1 MKWLLCLLL
10 LCPLSAAAQIAT
22 VPEKQ
27 RGIHGKL
34 EESIKDVDRRL
45 DGYVG
50 VAILDLTSGDT
61 ILYHADEVFPTAS
74 TIKVPM
80 LCELYRQAE
89 QGKLSLTDI
98 YTVRTEDDVED
109 STIFNGLTP
118 GATKLTLRDLAQ
130 MVAAVSDNAATNV
143 LIDKVGMQ
151 NVNAFLQSQS
161 LTKTKLQRK
170 MMDVN
175 AAKEGRENLATP
187 REFMM
192 LMEAIYRGKVV
203 NKQLTDDLLKL
214 LSTRKNSPIQRT
226 LGESVRVADKDGE
239 LDAVRADFGIV
250 YAKNRPFVISVMT
263 TYLKDDKEGEEAIGE
278 IAEAAYS
285 YFDRLGR
292 SSLYGRAMIS
302 PGQP

>member
-1 MKWLLCLLL
+1 
-10 LCPLSAAAQIAT
+10 
-22 VPEKQ
+22 
-27 RGIHGKL
+27 
-34 EESIKDVDRRL
+34 
-45 DGYVG
+45 
-50 VAILDLTSGDT
+50 
-61 ILYHADEVFPTAS
+61 
-74 TIKVPM
+74 
-80 LCELYRQAE
+80 
-89 QGKLSLTDI
+89 
-98 YTVRTEDDVED
+98 
-109 STIFNGLTP
+109 
-118 GATKLTLRDLAQ
+118 
-130 MVAAVSDNAATNV
+130 
-143 LIDKVGMQ
+143 MQ

-187 REFMM
+187 REFMT

-203 NKQLTDDLLKL
+203 NQQLTDDLLKL

-239 LDAVRADFGIV
+239 LDAVRADFGVV

-263 TYLKDDKEGEEAIGE
+263 TYLKNDKEGEEAIGE

-292 SSLYGRAMIS
+292 SSPYGRAMIS
-302 PGQP
+302 PGTP

>member
-1 MKWLLCLLL
+1 MKWLLSLLL
-10 LCPLSAAAQIAT
+10 LCSISVAQT
-22 VPEKQ
+22 TTTPEKQ
-27 RGIHGKL
+27 RGMHGKL
-34 EESIKDVDRRL
+34 EEAIKDVDRRL

-50 VAILDLTSGDT
+50 VAILDLASGDT

-89 QGKLSLTDI
+89 QGKLNLTDI
-98 YTVRTEDDVED
+98 YTVRPEDDVED
-109 STIFNGLTP
+109 SSIFNGLTP

-151 NVNAFLQSQS
+151 NVNSFLQSMS

-187 REFMM
+187 REFML

-203 NKQLTDDLLKL
+203 NKPLTDDLLKL

-226 LGESVRVADKDGE
+226 LGESIRVADKDGE
-239 LDAVRADFGIV
+239 LDAVRADFGVV
-250 YAKNRPFVISVMT
+250 YAKNRPFVIAVMT
-263 TYLKDDKEGEEAIGE
+263 TYLKDDKEGEDAIGE

-292 SSLYGRAMIS
+292 SSPYGRAMIS
-302 PGQP
+302 PGTP

>member
-1 MKWLLCLLL
+1 MKCYIALLLL
-10 LCPLSAAAQIAT
+10 LCSVAHAQGT
-22 VPEKQ
+22 SSTSEKQ
-27 RGIHGKL
+27 RGMRTKL
-34 EESIKDVDRRL
+34 EDAIKDVDRKL

-74 TIKVPM
+74 TIKVA
-80 LCELYRQAE
+80 LLTELYRQAQ
-89 QGKLSLTDI
+89 QGTLNLNDI
-98 YTVRTEDDVED
+98 YTVRAADDVED
-109 STIFNGLTP
+109 SSIFNGLTP
-118 GATKLTLRDLAQ
+118 ELTKVTLRDLAQ
-130 MVAAVSDNAATNV
+130 MVVAVSDNAATNV

-151 NVNAFLQSQS
+151 NVNGMLQGLS

-192 LMEAIYRGKVV
+192 LMEAIYRDRVL
-203 NKQLTDDLLKL
+203 NKEMSDQLLKL
-214 LSTRKNSPIQRT
+214 LTTRKGSPIQRA

-239 LDAVRADFGIV
+239 LDAIRCDIGVV
-250 YAKNRPFVISVMT
+250 YATKRPFVISVMT
-263 TYLKDDKEGEEAIGE
+263 AYLKDDGEGEEAIGE
-278 IAEAAYS
+278 IAQAAYG

-292 SSLYGRAMIS
+292 SSQYGRAMIS
-302 PGQP
+302 TAP